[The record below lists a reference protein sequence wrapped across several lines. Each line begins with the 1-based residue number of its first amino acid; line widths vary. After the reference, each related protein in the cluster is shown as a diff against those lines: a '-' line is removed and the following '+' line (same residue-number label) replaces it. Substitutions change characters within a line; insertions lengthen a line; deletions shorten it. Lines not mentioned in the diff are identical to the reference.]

1 MKIIK
6 QTLFKI
12 ELSKFQ
18 TSWDETFFVEAGDL
32 EEALYLA
39 KEVVSNHYKEW
50 YIKSINVH
58 SPVFKSTTR
67 TITVEV

>member
-18 TSWDETFFVEAGDL
+18 TSWNETFFVEADDL

-39 KEVVSNHYKEW
+39 KEVISKHYKDW

-58 SPVFKSTTR
+58 APLFKSTTG
-67 TITVEV
+67 TITVEI